1 MSSLRRHPSKREI
14 RQSFER
20 AAATYDSAA
29 RVQRWVCSRLV
40 AGLPASLIP
49 AVILDAGCG
58 TGFAL
63 QMLALRFPAARL
75 IALDFSEGMLEQI
88 RQPVFRLLGDV
99 ERLPLQNEMAG
110 LYWSSLTLQWCR
122 PEVLAKEACRVLWP
136 NGTLALSSL
145 LPGTF
150 LEIEEAFADIDAYR
164 HVLEFTPA
172 EGVRAALAHAGF
184 TDIDT
189 QVETGVAHYKDVKS
203 LLAAIR
209 AIGATRIGTG
219 SRKTLMGKAAWHKL
233 VENLESRRNPRGIPL
248 TYQVLLCY
256 ARKPGGE
263 D

>member
-1 MSSLRRHPSKREI
+1 MSNMPFRHPSKREI

-40 AGLPASLIP
+40 AGLPTSLIP

-75 IALDFSEGMLEQI
+75 IALDFSKGMVEQV
-88 RQPVFRLLGDV
+88 RQPAFRLVGDV

-122 PEVLAKEACRVLWP
+122 PEMLGKEAFRVLWP

-150 LEIEEAFADIDAYR
+150 LEIEEAFASIDGYR
-164 HVLEFTPA
+164 HVLDFTPV
-172 EGVRAALAHAGF
+172 EGVRQALAQAGF
-184 TDIDT
+184 ADIDA
-189 QVETGVAHYKDVKS
+189 QVEPGVAHYKDVKS

-209 AIGATRIGTG
+209 AIGATRIGQG
-219 SRKTLMGKAAWHKL
+219 SRKGLMGKSAWKKL
-233 VENLESRRNPRGIPL
+233 VDNLEARRTPRGIPL

-256 ARKPGGE
+256 AKKPSA
-263 D
+263 